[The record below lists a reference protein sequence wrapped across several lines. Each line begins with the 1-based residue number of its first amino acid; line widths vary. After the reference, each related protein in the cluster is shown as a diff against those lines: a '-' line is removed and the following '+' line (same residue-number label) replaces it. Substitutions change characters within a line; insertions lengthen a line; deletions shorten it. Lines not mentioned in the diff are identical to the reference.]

1 MSCPTESAV
10 ARFVSGHASA
20 DERDR
25 VTVHLADCAPCCALV
40 GALLGTRS
48 TLSEN
53 TPARAATDAPSPLPA
68 IPADA
73 QGLGRYRIGEPIG
86 AGGSGIVYSAYDSRL
101 ERRVALKMLWAQRP
115 VLGQEATRLHR
126 EARAM
131 AKLAHPNVVP
141 VFDIGVEEGRLFVAM
156 ELVEGGTLRAWLA
169 AGPHPWREV
178 LARFRQAGEGLAAAH
193 RVGLV
198 HRDFKPD
205 NVLVREDGTV
215 LVTDFGLAREMRAG
229 DVALAS
235 THGPGLTSETGK
247 VGTPVYMAPEQLR
260 GEPVDVRADVYAFS
274 VALWEALFGERP
286 FAFAPPGD
294 LLTRIAEGP
303 TEPPRTP
310 RTLELPASLVGAL
323 RKGMAFHR
331 DARPGSIEALLA
343 ECDPSPKPPKAP
355 RAALITMLVGALF
368 AGGILIGRGTM
379 APTERAVA
387 VPTIQQASMA
397 IPTTVATLA
406 SSDPSDPPSSSV
418 LAPLTYPA
426 VSVAPK
432 HLSRAVP
439 PVASAAP
446 TASSPALTGGSF
458 AAVDTVDDPPVR
470 PPPSRGGAL
479 HGMDFAPFG
488 PEGMRAIETTH
499 AHEGDLAPCL
509 QGTCNNVTCRLQVG
523 ASGSVSSVACVSWRG
538 EPACTETQ
546 ACLEKKIAAVRY
558 PSPPRVGESV
568 LFFGA
573 R

>member
-20 DERDR
+20 DERER
-25 VTVHLADCAPCCALV
+25 ITAHLADCALCCGVV
-40 GALLGTRS
+40 GALLTRS
-48 TLSEN
+48 TLSEDD
-53 TPARAATDAPSPLPA
+53 TAARAATDAPSPLPP
-68 IPADA
+68 IPADS

-115 VLGQEATRLHR
+115 LLGREATRLHR

-156 ELVEGGTLRAWLA
+156 ELVEGGTLRSWLA
-169 AGPHPWREV
+169 SGPHPWREV

-205 NVLVREDGTV
+205 NVLVRENGTV

-274 VALWEALFGERP
+274 VALWEALFGQRP
-286 FAFAPPGD
+286 FAFAPPGE
-294 LLTRIAEGP
+294 LLTRIAAGP
-303 TEPPRTP
+303 TEPPRMP
-310 RTLELPASLVGAL
+310 RTLELPASLVHAL

-331 DARPGSIEALLA
+331 DARPESIEALLA
-343 ECDPSPKPPKAP
+343 ECDPSPTPPKAP
-355 RAALITMLVGALF
+355 RAALIAMLVGALF

-379 APTERAVA
+379 APTERTVT

-397 IPTTVATLA
+397 IPTADATLA

-418 LAPLTYPA
+418 LAPLAYPA
-426 VSVAPK
+426 VSMAPK
-432 HLSRAVP
+432 HLSPAAP
-439 PVASAAP
+439 PVASIAP
-446 TASSPALTGGSF
+446 TAPSTSRVRGPF

-470 PPPSRGGAL
+470 PPPRRGGAL
-479 HGMDFAPFG
+479 HGTDFEPFG
-488 PEGMRAIETTH
+488 ATGMRAIETTH
-499 AHEGDLAPCL
+499 AHESDFAPCL
-509 QGTCNNVTCRLQVG
+509 QSACNNVTCRLQVG
-523 ASGSVSSVACVSWRG
+523 VSGAVSSVACSPWEG
-538 EPACTETQ
+538 APACTATQ
-546 ACLEKKIAAVRY
+546 ACLEKAIRSVHY
-558 PSPPRVGESV
+558 PTPDAVGESK
-568 LFFGA
+568 LFFA
-573 R
+573 PR